1 MQRQRALFL
10 CLGLQPAAQ
19 LAILI
24 RIIKGIILK
33 QRFYVQTC
41 TAGNYRQMSA
51 RINSRN
57 QRSCTLL
64 KIYNAE
70 GCIRRQ
76 NIHQMM
82 RHSRQFFSSR
92 LRRTDIHIFINQH

>member
-10 CLGLQPAAQ
+10 RLGLQPAAQ

-33 QRFYVQTC
+33 QRFDVQSC
-41 TAGNYRQMSA
+41 TTGNYRQMSA
-51 RINSRN
+51 RIDFRN
-57 QRSCTLL
+57 QRSSTLL

-70 GCIRRQ
+70 GSVRRQ
-76 NIHQMM
+76 NIYQMM
-82 RHSRQFFSSR
+82 RHSRQFFSRR

>member
-19 LAILI
+19 LAVLI
-24 RIIKGIILK
+24 RIIKGIILN

-51 RINSRN
+51 RINFRN

-64 KIYNAE
+64 KIHNAE
-70 GCIRRQ
+70 GCVRRQ

-82 RHSRQFFSSR
+82 RYGRQLLGSWLGS
-92 LRRTDIHIFINQH
+92 TDIHIFINEH